1 VTSIKHN
8 KAKHTRLFYLAVM
21 PAILIAL
28 ACVYL
33 VGEYGLPFGSY
44 LGNRQRQAETTE
56 AQEK

>member
-1 VTSIKHN
+1 
-8 KAKHTRLFYLAVM
+8 M